1 MAQPLMTGAVA
12 SSASHALPRRPPLLA
27 AVGIYVAT
35 ALLGLLRAAAAL
47 LRRRRAAAPLPPERL
62 LVGVVAALALL
73 GGAGAPASAV
83 GGLGLRLVEPP
94 TLTQN
99 CARVVDGDLSAS
111 ALLRDGRRAW
121 LVTPLSSRWVAA
133 AGFDGGARFV
143 APRRAP
149 RPLLR
154 SPLPLAAAPRCLR
167 L

>member
-1 MAQPLMTGAVA
+1 MAHQPLMSAVA
-12 SSASHALPRRPPLLA
+12 PSASHALQRRPPLLTA
-27 AVGIYVAT
+27 IAIYAAT

-47 LRRRRAAAPLPPERL
+47 LRRGRAAAPLPPERL

-133 AGFDGGARFV
+133 ADSDVGAPYPS
-143 APRRAP
+143 ARRAP

>member
-1 MAQPLMTGAVA
+1 MDYLDAPLQKDPTRARLAIVGGSPRITSGVA
-12 SSASHALPRRPPLLA
+12 FALAR
-27 AVGIYVAT
+27 
-35 ALLGLLRAAAAL
+35 RAAERDA
-47 LRRRRAAAPLPPERL
+47 AAAPLPPERL

-133 AGFDGGARFV
+133 AGSDFGARYV
-143 APRRAP
+143 SARRAP
-149 RPLLR
+149 RSLLR

>member
-1 MAQPLMTGAVA
+1 MEAELRTVA
-12 SSASHALPRRPPLLA
+12 PSDAHPHSHALPRRPPLLA
-27 AVGIYVAT
+27 AVGIYAAT

-47 LRRRRAAAPLPPERL
+47 LRRGRAAAPLPPERL

-121 LVTPLSSRWVAA
+121 LVTPLSSRW
-133 AGFDGGARFV
+133 AR
-143 APRRAP
+143 
-149 RPLLR
+149 
-154 SPLPLAAAPRCLR
+154 
-167 L
+167 

>member
-1 MAQPLMTGAVA
+1 MAQPLMSAVA

-27 AVGIYVAT
+27 AVGIYAAT

-47 LRRRRAAAPLPPERL
+47 LRRGRAAAPLPPERL

-133 AGFDGGARFV
+133 ADSDGGAQSLS
-143 APRRAP
+143 ARRAP

-154 SPLPLAAAPRCLR
+154 SPPPLAAAPRCLR

>member
-1 MAQPLMTGAVA
+1 MAQPLMSAVA
-12 SSASHALPRRPPLLA
+12 SSAPHAPPRRPPLLA

-35 ALLGLLRAAAAL
+35 ALLGLLRATAAL
-47 LRRRRAAAPLPPERL
+47 LRRGRAAAPLPPERL

-133 AGFDGGARFV
+133 ASDGDGARYV
-143 APRRAP
+143 RARRAP